1 MTAARPDVSAELG
14 RLKGFQQ
21 RAARNAFERLFLAPD
36 RTRRFLVADE
46 VGLGKTL
53 IARGVTALA
62 IDHLW
67 GHVDRIDVVYVC
79 SNASIARQNV
89 ARLGFGAMRQVER
102 LTLLP
107 ISVQELEGSKLN
119 FVAITPGTSLER
131 GRSLGTSTERQLLYH
146 LLQELWPV
154 RGSGPKNLL
163 QGTVRSRERWRLRLR
178 DFYDRHSISEGLQGL
193 VHAQLEHVDAEER
206 RAGGAGL
213 RARWESACSAFGYY
227 RSDWSVAQKRLRR
240 DLVSELLRHLARAC
254 VDALEPDLVI
264 LDEFQRFKQLL
275 DPDAEDEAGQL
286 AQRLFEWSDDKEEA
300 HVLLLS
306 ATPYKMYTLA
316 HEADE
321 EDHYGD
327 FLRTIR
333 FLQRDPGRTARLE
346 GLLEEY
352 RRGLFRLAEG
362 EETAAVAACQRIE
375 VELRRVMSRTERTG
389 VTGGR
394 DGMVRTV
401 AQVATEVA
409 TRDLVDFVRIDR
421 LARELGVTYALE
433 VWKSAPY
440 MLSFS
445 EGYELDRRMLER
457 CGEADPHVADL
468 VADAERAFLDPRTV
482 EGYRAVEP
490 ANARLRALVAQ
501 MVDSGLWQ
509 CLWLPPSA
517 PSYGP
522 SAAYQSAAGATKRL
536 VFSSWTVVPRAL
548 SALLSYEVERRAA
561 QSEDPGAVNT
571 AEARD
576 RRRPLLRFQRSD
588 GRLTGMPVLGLVCPS
603 AVLARVGDPRRHRRL
618 AGGRLERSELL
629 DRVRAELR
637 VDLDQVTAGAPQ
649 DGPVDEAWYWAA
661 PILLDKR
668 ASGGASAFWDLNDL
682 EVRWSE
688 VESESG
694 DGVQEDGWG
703 SHVDEARQVARGSL
717 QLGRPPED
725 LAELMALVA
734 VGGPATAALRA
745 LARVLPDGQLE
756 DIELQLAAAQ
766 IGWGFRTLFNRPE
779 STAIVRGRE
788 RRVPFWRLVV
798 EHCVDGCLG
807 DVLDEHLHLL
817 RESEGLFGADKGEAA
832 PILAEAVRAGTGIR
846 TTRMGYR
853 AMRRSGGRVEFEKHS
868 LRGHFALA
876 FSTAKAEGE
885 ERGMRTDQVRAAF
898 NSPFWPFVL
907 TTTSVGQ
914 EGLDFHAW
922 CHAVVHWNLPS
933 NPIDLEQREGR
944 VHRFKGHA
952 VRKNVAA
959 LQGAAE
965 LESPIEGDPWAGMFE
980 RARASVVEDGD
991 GLVPYWV
998 FEAANGA
1005 HIERHVPALPH
1016 SKDQLRFRALQ
1027 QSLALYRMVFGQ
1039 PRQDDLMAFLIERV
1053 PEELRERVA
1062 GELQVDLSP
1071 R

>member
-1 MTAARPDVSAELG
+1 MTAARPNVDAELG

-21 RAARNAFERLFLAPD
+21 RASRNAFERLFLDPD

-62 IDHLW
+62 IDHMW
-67 GHVDRIDVVYVC
+67 GSVDRIDVVYVC

-131 GRSLGTSTERQLLYH
+131 GRSLGTRTERQLLYH
-146 LLQELWPV
+146 LLQRLWPV
-154 RGSGPKNLL
+154 SGSGPKNLL
-163 QGTVRSRERWRLRLR
+163 QGTVRSRQRWRAQLR
-178 DFYDRHSISEGLQGL
+178 DFPRRYSISENLQDL
-193 VHAQLEHVDAEER
+193 VHAQLEHVDAEEK

-213 RARWESACSAFGYY
+213 RARWESGCSAFGYY
-227 RSDWSVAQKRLRR
+227 RSDWSAAQKRLRS

-254 VDALEPDLVI
+254 IDALEPDLVI

-275 DPDAEDEAGQL
+275 DPDVEDEAGQL

-321 EDHYGD
+321 EDHYAD

-333 FLQRDPGRTARLE
+333 FLQRDQERTARLE
-346 GLLEEY
+346 GLLGEY

-362 EETAAVAACQRIE
+362 EEAAAVGACQRIE
-375 VELRRVMSRTERTG
+375 AELRRVMSRTERTG

-401 AQVATEVA
+401 AEVA
-409 TRDLVDFVRIDR
+409 TDVAARDLVDFVRIDR

-445 EGYELDRRMLER
+445 EGYELDRRMHDR
-457 CGEADPHVADL
+457 CGEADPQIEDL
-468 VADAERAFLDPRTV
+468 VAGAERAFLDPRV
-482 EGYRAVEP
+482 IEGYREVEP
-490 ANARLRALVAQ
+490 ANAPLRALLAE

-522 SAAYQSAAGATKRL
+522 SRAYRSAAGATKRL

-548 SALLSYEVERRAA
+548 SSLLSYEVERRAA
-561 QSEDPGAVNT
+561 HAEDPGAVNT
-571 AEARD
+571 AEARE

-603 AVLARVGDPRRHRRL
+603 AVLARIGDPRRHRQA
-618 AGGRLERSELL
+618 AGRPLERAELL
-629 DRVRAELR
+629 DGVREELR
-637 VDLDQVTAGAPQ
+637 ALLEEVTAGAPSE
-649 DGPVDEAWYWAA
+649 GPVDEAWYWAA
-661 PILLDKR
+661 PILLDGR
-668 ASGGASAFWDLNDL
+668 SSGGASTFWGLADLDA
-682 EVRWSE
+682 RWSE
-688 VESESG
+688 VESG
-694 DGVQEDGWG
+694 DEGQEDGWAA
-703 SHVDEARQVARGSL
+703 HVEEARLAARGEL
-717 QLGRPPED
+717 ELGRPPED
-725 LAELMALVA
+725 LLDLLSLVA
-734 VGGPATAALRA
+734 VGSPATAALRA

-756 DIELQLAAAQ
+756 DLELRLAAAQ
-766 IGWGFRTLFNRPE
+766 VGWGFRTLFNRPE
-779 STAIVRGRE
+779 STAVVRGRE

-807 DVLDEHLHLL
+807 DVLDEHLHML
-817 RESEGLFGADKGEAA
+817 RESEGLFGAGKAEAA

-885 ERGMRTDQVRAAF
+885 DRGMRTDQVRAAF

-965 LESPIEGDPWAGMFE
+965 LESPTEGDPWAGMFE
-980 RARASVVEDGD
+980 RARASVEEDGD

-998 FEAANGA
+998 FEAENGA
-1005 HIERHVPALPH
+1005 HIERHVPAFPH
-1016 SKDQLRFRALQ
+1016 SRDQLRFLALQ